1 MPRRS
6 REYAYRPASG
16 SALTQDHRAL
26 MPPRERLSEF
36 SRSVNVRAVFDG
48 QDSDQ
53 VALVVDAVDHAVV
66 AAPGGRQPAVAGGG
80 VVPGVVAAGGVGRA
94 GGAELGGL
102 AGWLGTGGAG
112 RVEESRRCRRGL

>member
-66 AAPGGRQPAVAGGG
+66 AAPGGGSWRAAPPGGARPRGSRKETPPRPWGPSWGAGPGGG
-80 VVPGVVAAGGVGRA
+80 GFGPPPQPQ
-94 GGAELGGL
+94 
-102 AGWLGTGGAG
+102 
-112 RVEESRRCRRGL
+112 